1 MARLAIAAIL
11 ALACFASVGARAE
24 TALSERLSSE
34 KLGAV
39 QPGEYQADDVHF
51 SLSKD
56 GSSYLLHYD
65 GDPEVFVLYS
75 DFTSL
80 GGRALKY
87 DSGETALQV
96 TGWGGITLYTDAH
109 PGGLPAERSGD
120 SDPPELQPVS
130 LSDMQS
136 ATSDESDHLAY
147 TCRLNVQFNA
157 DWNALQNNDALRARA
172 FDALENTARGIER
185 FAAKPAARKA
195 FAEHFNRVLIETGK
209 KPLLS
214 TSDKTLVAS
223 FNPDTGWRGRASS
236 RAIARALER
245 LLHVK

>member
-11 ALACFASVGARAE
+11 ALACFASALAHAE
-24 TALSERLSSE
+24 GALSEKLSSE
-34 KLGAV
+34 KLGEI
-39 QPGEYQADDVHF
+39 QPGEYQADNIHF
-51 SLSKD
+51 SLSRD
-56 GSSYLLHYD
+56 GSIYLLQFD

-80 GGRALKY
+80 GGRVLKY
-87 DSGETALQV
+87 DSGESALQI

-120 SDPPELQPVS
+120 SDPPAMQPVS

-136 ATSDESDHLAY
+136 ATDDESDHLAY
-147 TCRLNVQFNA
+147 TRRLNVKFDA
-157 DWNALQNNDALRARA
+157 DWKALQNNDALRARA

-185 FAAKPAARKA
+185 YAAKSAARKA
-195 FAEHFNRVLIETGK
+195 FSEHFKRVQIAVGR
-209 KPLLS
+209 KPTLDAM
-214 TSDKTLVAS
+214 DKTLIAT
-223 FNPDTGWRGRASS
+223 FDPDKGYRGRASS